1 MPIEIGLWR
10 IEKATGSGPKEA
22 LAKLASSRFDDEV
35 RLEKLLFVQ
44 LDVLGSELLA
54 IGRQVTTP
62 TGKRADVLAIDPAGE
77 LYVIE
82 LKKDRTPRE
91 AIAQLLDYGS
101 WASKL
106 THEQLLAI
114 YNDQHPKRPFE
125 QAFAE
130 RFGREGTPPE
140 SLNEVHHLLLVAS
153 ELDAASERIIS
164 YCIDLGVP
172 INAVFFRYF
181 KDGEDEYLARSWL
194 VDPEQAE
201 AKIKDVTK
209 EPWTG
214 DYYVSFGEGSTRN
227 WDDARKYGFVSAGGG
242 TWYSRTL
249 NMLHP
254 ASRVLV
260 HIPGRGFVGV
270 GEVTGERVRASELMV
285 DVDGAKVPL
294 TQVTGLKGSYLPAN
308 ADDADRAEYALPVK
322 WLAEVP
328 REKSYWEP
336 GFFANQNS
344 VCKLRSK
351 FTRDRV
357 LAHFAVATKAS
368 D

>member
-1 MPIEIGLWR
+1 MPTEMGIWR
-10 IEKATGSGPKEA
+10 IDKATGSGRTEA
-22 LAKLASSRFDDEV
+22 LAKLTSAKFDNEL
-35 RLEKLLFVQ
+35 RLEKLLAVQ
-44 LDVLGSELLA
+44 LDVLGSELLG
-54 IGRQVTTP
+54 IGRQVITP
-62 TGKRADVLAIDPAGE
+62 TGKRADILAIDPAGE

-82 LKKDRTPRE
+82 LKRDRTPRE

-101 WASKL
+101 WASEL

-114 YNDQHPKRPFE
+114 YREQQPDLPFE
-125 QAFAE
+125 QAFAN

-140 SLNEVHHLLLVAS
+140 SLNQAHHLLLVAS
-153 ELDAASERIIS
+153 ELDVASERIIN
-164 YCIDLGVP
+164 YCIDFGVP

-181 KDGEDEYLARSWL
+181 KDGEDEYLARSWV

-201 AKIKDVTK
+201 TKIKEVGK
-209 EPWTG
+209 EAWTG
-214 DYYVSFGEGSTRN
+214 DYYVSFGEGNTRN

-242 TWYSRTL
+242 IWYSRTL

-254 ASRVLV
+254 PGRVLV
-260 HIPGRGFVGV
+260 HIPGSGFVGV
-270 GEVTGERVRASELMV
+270 GQVTGDRVKASELMV
-285 DVDGAKVPL
+285 DVHGAQVPL
-294 TQVTGLKGSYLPAN
+294 TQVSGLKGSYSPAN
-308 ADDADRAEYALPVK
+308 AHDSELAEYAVPVK

-336 GFFANQNS
+336 GLFANQNS
-344 VCKLRSK
+344 VCKLRNK

-357 LAHFAVATKAS
+357 LAHFGVANQTS